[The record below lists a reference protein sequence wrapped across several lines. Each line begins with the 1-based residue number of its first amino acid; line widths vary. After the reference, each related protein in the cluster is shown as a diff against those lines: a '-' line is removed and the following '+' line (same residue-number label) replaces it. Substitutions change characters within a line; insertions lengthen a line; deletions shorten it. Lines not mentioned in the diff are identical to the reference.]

1 MKKALLKKIEA
12 KIHTLKN
19 KLKELEPYIKEN
31 ASLAI
36 AYNRALVEKAILVDE
51 YKKLLENQGVGKIKK
66 IFKRK
71 PKEKRICDFFFGA
84 SC

>member
-1 MKKALLKKIEA
+1 MKKNLLRKLEKEIIA
-12 KIHTLKN
+12 LKN

-51 YKKLLENQGVGKIKK
+51 YKKLLEEQGMGKIKK
-66 IFKRK
+66 LFKRK
-71 PKEKRICDFFFGA
+71 PKETRICDFFFGA

>member
-1 MKKALLKKIEA
+1 MKKALLKKIENEIIA
-12 KIHTLKN
+12 LKN

-36 AYNRALVEKAILVDE
+36 AYNRTLVEKAILVNE
-51 YKKLLENQGVGKIKK
+51 YKKLLEEQGVGKIKK
-66 IFKRK
+66 LFKKK

>member
-1 MKKALLKKIEA
+1 MKKALLKKIENEIRA
-12 KIHTLKN
+12 LKN

-36 AYNRALVEKAILVDE
+36 AYNRALVEKAILIDE
-51 YKKLLENQGVGKIKK
+51 YKKLLEEQGVGKIKK
-66 IFKRK
+66 IFKKK
-71 PKEKRICDFFFGA
+71 PKEKRICDFFFGV